1 MNRPIACAL
10 AFGALLLTAQAVA
23 QVTLYEGEGF
33 RGRVFRTDKPVANL
47 QRYGFN
53 DRASSVIVERGRWEV
68 CDDAG
73 FRGRCIALRKGSYG
87 SLAAMGLD
95 DRVSSVR
102 IAGNGRR
109 YENEAPVAMPEP
121 GYEYRRRPNERLF
134 EARVLS
140 VRAVGGPPERRCWI
154 ERQEAREPNVGGAVA
169 GAIIGGIL
177 GHQIGSGRGQDAAT
191 VGGAVAGAAIGSQVG
206 PGEVGT
212 RDVQRCEAGYSGP
225 PAYWDVTYEF
235 RGLEHR
241 AQMSAPPGP
250 TVLVNARGEPRG

>member
-140 VRAVGGPPERRCWI
+140 VRAVGGPRKGAAGSS
-154 ERQEAREPNVGGAVA
+154 ARKLASPTSAAPSRVRSSEES
-169 GAIIGGIL
+169 
-177 GHQIGSGRGQDAAT
+177 SGTRSE
-191 VGGAVAGAAIGSQVG
+191 AGAARTQPRS
-206 PGEVGT
+206 
-212 RDVQRCEAGYSGP
+212 EAPSRARRSDRRSGR
-225 PAYWDVTYEF
+225 E
-235 RGLEHR
+235 R
-241 AQMSAPPGP
+241 SAPGTCSVARPA
-250 TVLVNARGEPRG
+250 TAVLRRTGT